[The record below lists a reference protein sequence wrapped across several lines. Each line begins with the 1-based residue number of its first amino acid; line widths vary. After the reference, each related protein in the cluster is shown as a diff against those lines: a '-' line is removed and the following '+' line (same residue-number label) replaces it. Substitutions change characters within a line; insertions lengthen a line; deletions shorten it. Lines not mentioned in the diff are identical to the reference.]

1 MELYTKLTSTI
12 NDVFTT
18 QLGGSVAWQ
27 VVPGQLSKVSSSPG
41 GYTWGLNAQNY
52 MFVCKEPCTGGWVHI
67 ESPSGGG
74 KILDV
79 TTDSSKVYILVNQ
92 AGKRV
97 VYSTDIAGK
106 GSWSSPVDA
115 PADSNTLVATSKDI
129 FMDTDRGVF
138 KCKSPCTLPGWS
150 AVMPESAKLEGTLGR
165 FQMTGDSSGNLQG
178 NPKQTL
184 LSAIFHPQSKT
195 IKPTSASARFAYGVS
210 ADNKAH
216 VYHNGQWH
224 MIPGF
229 SQYAVSSV
237 AGEIDD
243 TAIYATTTTGIVL
256 RCGTPCEKANDVT
269 RIGTPGMA
277 PSSSELKQIS
287 VNPQSK
293 QVWMLSSTLLSGAGG
308 SGIYNRKDEVPV
320 DVNTTI
326 LPLDQGRNNVLID
339 VESNYKRADAIVK
352 AGDAL
357 SLTQQKVRDARP
369 RLSPEEDPRI
379 IRRKIDYMDARKPIL
394 LLQIACATVFIVLL
408 IILVL
413 PHPWSTMLSF
423 IAASFGVMLVVSFST
438 S

>member
-1 MELYTKLTSTI
+1 
-12 NDVFTT
+12 
-18 QLGGSVAWQ
+18 
-27 VVPGQLSKVSSSPG
+27 
-41 GYTWGLNAQNY
+41 
-52 MFVCKEPCTGGWVHI
+52 
-67 ESPSGGG
+67 
-74 KILDV
+74 
-79 TTDSSKVYILVNQ
+79 
-92 AGKRV
+92 
-97 VYSTDIAGK
+97 
-106 GSWSSPVDA
+106 
-115 PADSNTLVATSKDI
+115 
-129 FMDTDRGVF
+129 
-138 KCKSPCTLPGWS
+138 
-150 AVMPESAKLEGTLGR
+150 
-165 FQMTGDSSGNLQG
+165 
-178 NPKQTL
+178 
-184 LSAIFHPQSKT
+184 
-195 IKPTSASARFAYGVS
+195 
-210 ADNKAH
+210 
-216 VYHNGQWH
+216 